1 MKPAAMSRSP
11 VAIVSAMRDELDAL
25 LSGLREARTVRHA
38 GRDFHHGEIHGRS
51 VVLALS
57 GIGKVAATTTA
68 VLLMHEFN
76 ARALVFTGVAGGLRP
91 GVKVGDVVVA
101 RQLLQHDMDA
111 SPLFPR
117 FEVPLTGRS
126 HFGTDAGLADAL
138 AAAAQR
144 CLDHADGLIGA
155 ASLRAF
161 GIDGAL
167 VHEGLIVSGD
177 RFVAS
182 QAQSD
187 ALRALLPEALAVEME
202 GAAVAQVCSDFQR
215 PFAVLRT
222 VSDRAD
228 DRAHVDFGR
237 FVADVVSAYTRAIIE
252 DWLQHAAQA

>member
-1 MKPAAMSRSP
+1 MSRSP
-11 VAIVSAMRDELDAL
+11 VAIVSAMRDELHAL
-25 LSGLREARTVRHA
+25 LPSLRDAHTVRLA
-38 GRDFHHGEIHGRS
+38 GREFHHGEIHGRP

-76 ARALVFTGVAGGLRP
+76 ARALVFTGVAGGLRR
-91 GVKVGDVVVA
+91 GVKVGDVIVA

-126 HFGTDAGLADAL
+126 HFDSDAGLADAL

-161 GIDGAL
+161 GIDSAL

-182 QAQSD
+182 AAQSD
-187 ALRALLPEALAVEME
+187 ALRALLPDALAVEME
-202 GAAVAQVCSDFQR
+202 GAAVAQVCTDFQC

-228 DRAHVDFGR
+228 DRAHVDFSR
-237 FVADVVSAYTRAIIE
+237 FVADVASAYTRAIIE
-252 DWLQHAAQA
+252 DWLRHAAPA